1 VIHCTNDRMVLTE
14 MAHGHTYRLFAAV
27 GATTAAAYLG
37 LVFASVLL
45 LEKSGLP
52 HFVQVSM
59 QAVGVLTPIGVAVWW
74 IYKKLRPNYSAR
86 TARKGA
92 MAFALFTLVSWGVA
106 FPLSTLSRAALGDW
120 AGSHFFGL
128 ISAFVGVAT
137 MTALLSLVPCA
148 FMLWIDRHDGEAQ
161 AE

>member
-1 VIHCTNDRMVLTE
+1 MAE
-14 MAHGHTYRLFAAV
+14 MAHGHTYRLFATV
-27 GATTAAAYLG
+27 GATTAAAYFG
-37 LVFASVLL
+37 LTFASVLL

-74 IYKKLRPNYSAR
+74 IYKKLRPDYSAR

-92 MAFALFTLVSWGVA
+92 LAFAVFMPVSWGVA
-106 FPLSTLSRAALGDW
+106 FPLSTLTGAYSEGLARVP
-120 AGSHFFGL
+120 FFGL
-128 ISAFVGVAT
+128 AGAFVGVVIL
-137 MTALLSLVPCA
+137 TAVLSLVPCA